1 MMCSELLR
9 LLIKDGWFVVSKK
22 GSHIKMKHPTKPCMI
37 IFPDHGAKEMGKG
50 MEQKIRKDAGL
61 K

>member
-1 MMCSELLR
+1 MKCSELLR
-9 LLIKDGWFVVSKK
+9 LLIKAGWFVASKK
-22 GSHIKMKHPTKPCMI
+22 GSHIRMKHPTKPGMI

-50 MEQKIRKDAGL
+50 MEQKIRKDAEL

>member
-1 MMCSELLR
+1 MKCSELLR

-22 GSHIKMKHPTKPCMI
+22 GSHIKMKHSTKPGML
-37 IFPDHGAKEMGKG
+37 IFPDHGSKEMGKG
-50 MEQKIRKDAGL
+50 MEKKIKKDAGL

>member
-1 MMCSELLR
+1 MKCSELLR
-9 LLIKDGWFVVSKK
+9 LLIKDGWFMVSQK
-22 GSHIKMKHPTKPCMI
+22 GSHIKMKHPTKPGI
-37 IFPDHGAKEMGKG
+37 LIFPDHGTKEMGKG

>member
-1 MMCSELLR
+1 MKCSELLR

-22 GSHIKMKHPTKPCMI
+22 GSHIKMKHPTKPGML
-37 IFPDHGAKEMGKG
+37 IFPDHGSKEMGKG
-50 MEQKIRKDAGL
+50 MEKKIRKDTGL

>member
-1 MMCSELLR
+1 M
-9 LLIKDGWFVVSKK
+9 VSQK
-22 GSHIKMKHPTKPCMI
+22 GSHIKMKHPTKPGI
-37 IFPDHGAKEMGKG
+37 LIFPDHGTKEMGKG

>member
-1 MMCSELLR
+1 MKCSELLR
-9 LLIKDGWFVVSKK
+9 LLIKDGWFMVSQK
-22 GSHIKMKHPTKPCMI
+22 GSHIKLKHPTKSGI
-37 IFPDHGAKEMGKG
+37 LIFPDHGTKEMGKG

>member
-1 MMCSELLR
+1 MKCSELLR
-9 LLIKDGWFVVSKK
+9 LLMKDGWFVISKK
-22 GSHIKMKHPTKPCMI
+22 GSHIKMKHHAKPGML

-50 MEQKIRKDAGL
+50 MEKKIRKDAGL

>member
-1 MMCSELLR
+1 MKCSELLR
-9 LLIKDGWFVVSKK
+9 LLIKDGWFAISKK
-22 GSHIKMKHPTKPCMI
+22 GSHIKMKHPIKPGML

-50 MEQKIRKDAGL
+50 MEKKIRKDAGL

>member
-1 MMCSELLR
+1 MKCSELLR
-9 LLIKDGWFVVSKK
+9 LLIKDGWFAISKK
-22 GSHIKMKHPTKPCMI
+22 GSHIKMKHPIEPGML

-50 MEQKIRKDAGL
+50 MEKKIRKDAGL

>member
-1 MMCSELLR
+1 MKCSELLR

-22 GSHIKMKHPTKPCMI
+22 GSHIKMKHSIKSGLL
-37 IFPDHGAKEMGKG
+37 IFPDHGTKEMGKG

>member
-1 MMCSELLR
+1 MKCSEFLR

-22 GSHIKMKHPTKPCMI
+22 GSHIKMKHPTKPGML
-37 IFPDHGAKEMGKG
+37 IFPDHGSKEMGKG
-50 MEQKIRKDAGL
+50 MEKKIRKDAGL